1 MRRSLDTIFVGNEN
15 FKVWIRD
22 SAGRLLYGNAPPN
35 VVAALPGNEM
45 VLRADDGAQLRGLRS
60 RLDGTAL
67 EGAELIVA
75 IGVKRGSQLLS
86 GFATALILICAVWVT
101 ATVVLA
107 AWAVRRSLA
116 SVRHLSA
123 QAARI
128 QPDNLALRL
137 PAQGID
143 KELQEFAHTFNS
155 TLGRVQLAYQQLES
169 FNANVAHELRTP
181 LATLINGTEVTLSC
195 ARSADELR
203 EVLAS
208 HLEELETLKVL
219 VNDMLFLARADGGE
233 LALDL
238 QDVQVSDEFK
248 RVADYFEAVLDEAG
262 LGLDQEGDAQVLA
275 NPGLLRR
282 AIANLLSNAIKATP
296 RGDRLRLECRRQDS
310 QIVIQVRNPGI
321 PIPAATLSR
330 IFERFY
336 RADDARSRRSEG
348 HGLGLAIVR
357 AIARMHGGHVLA
369 ESDERSTVVGFTLA
383 RKASGP
389 RSAPHRRP
397 LSVKPGA

>member
-1 MRRSLDTIFVGNEN
+1 M
-15 FKVWIRD
+15 
-22 SAGRLLYGNAPPN
+22 
-35 VVAALPGNEM
+35 
-45 VLRADDGAQLRGLRS
+45 
-60 RLDGTAL
+60 
-67 EGAELIVA
+67 
-75 IGVKRGSQLLS
+75 
-86 GFATALILICAVWVT
+86 ALILICAVWVT

-262 LGLDQEGDAQVLA
+262 LRLDQEGDAQVLA

-296 RGDRLRLECRRQDS
+296 RGDHLRLKCRRQDS

-348 HGLGLAIVR
+348 HWLGLAIVR
-357 AIARMHGGHVLA
+357 AIARMHGGHV
-369 ESDERSTVVGFTLA
+369 
-383 RKASGP
+383 
-389 RSAPHRRP
+389 
-397 LSVKPGA
+397 PG